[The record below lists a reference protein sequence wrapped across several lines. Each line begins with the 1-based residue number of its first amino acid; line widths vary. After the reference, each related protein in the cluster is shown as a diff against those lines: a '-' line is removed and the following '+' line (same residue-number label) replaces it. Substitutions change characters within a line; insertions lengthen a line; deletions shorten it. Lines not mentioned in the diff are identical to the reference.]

1 MACGEGALLFT
12 RVVPEG
18 KGKMDAADFVR
29 GRKVAVGDVLG
40 EGAE

>member
-1 MACGEGALLFT
+1 
-12 RVVPEG
+12 VPEG